1 MDSLYYIIIFLSG
14 LVIGS
19 ILTYIYFSKN
29 KNRDNNSE
37 YITDVKELVQNLSN
51 QISIRDGKDDERY
64 EVINKITSAFTG
76 NTKRQGA
83 VGEILLLNILQQAGL
98 REGKDFEIQK
108 KFDNEV
114 DGDLKRKYPDV
125 ILHLPN
131 ERDIIIDSKISLTA
145 WMDYCDANNED
156 EKKEAHK
163 RHIQSIRNHIKKLSE
178 SNYQKIFDI
187 KTLDALIM
195 FMPFES
201 SFGSLLDKTED
212 IILEANRCKVIL
224 ASPSTLISVLKIIE
238 NMWSINERN
247 KNADLIASTAIEIYA
262 QVEKVHSAFENAG
275 NELQKSMSS
284 VENAKLRLRDGRGS
298 LVSRVK
304 KMMKLGGL
312 KPDKEIPDYTD
323 DQSGK
328 IKKIK

>member
-19 ILTYIYFSKN
+19 LLTYIYSSK
-29 KNRDNNSE
+29 KTNRDNNSE
-37 YITDVKELVQNLSN
+37 YITNVKELIQNLSN

-76 NTKRQGA
+76 NTKRQGT

-98 REGKDFEIQK
+98 REGKDFETQK

-131 ERDIIIDSKISLTA
+131 DRDIIIDSKLSLTG
-145 WMDYCDANNED
+145 WMDYCGANNEE

-187 KTLDALIM
+187 KTLDSVIM
-195 FMPFES
+195 FMPYES
-201 SFGSLLDKTED
+201 SFESMLDKIED

-328 IKKIK
+328 IKKIN

>member
-1 MDSLYYIIIFLSG
+1 
-14 LVIGS
+14 
-19 ILTYIYFSKN
+19 
-29 KNRDNNSE
+29 
-37 YITDVKELVQNLSN
+37 
-51 QISIRDGKDDERY
+51 
-64 EVINKITSAFTG
+64 
-76 NTKRQGA
+76 
-83 VGEILLLNILQQAGL
+83 
-98 REGKDFEIQK
+98 
-108 KFDNEV
+108 
-114 DGDLKRKYPDV
+114 
-125 ILHLPN
+125 
-131 ERDIIIDSKISLTA
+131 
-145 WMDYCDANNED
+145 
-156 EKKEAHK
+156 
-163 RHIQSIRNHIKKLSE
+163 
-178 SNYQKIFDI
+178 
-187 KTLDALIM
+187 M
-195 FMPFES
+195 FMPYES
-201 SFGSLLDKTED
+201 SFESLLDKTED
-212 IILEANRCKVIL
+212 IILEANRCKVVL

-323 DQSGK
+323 DQSEK

>member
-1 MDSLYYIIIFLSG
+1 M
-14 LVIGS
+14 
-19 ILTYIYFSKN
+19 
-29 KNRDNNSE
+29 
-37 YITDVKELVQNLSN
+37 
-51 QISIRDGKDDERY
+51 
-64 EVINKITSAFTG
+64 
-76 NTKRQGA
+76 
-83 VGEILLLNILQQAGL
+83 LLNILQQAGL

-187 KTLDALIM
+187 KTLDAVIM
-195 FMPFES
+195 FMPYESLFE
-201 SFGSLLDKTED
+201 SLLDKTED
-212 IILEANRCKVIL
+212 IILEANRCKVVL

>member
-1 MDSLYYIIIFLSG
+1 
-14 LVIGS
+14 
-19 ILTYIYFSKN
+19 
-29 KNRDNNSE
+29 
-37 YITDVKELVQNLSN
+37 
-51 QISIRDGKDDERY
+51 
-64 EVINKITSAFTG
+64 
-76 NTKRQGA
+76 
-83 VGEILLLNILQQAGL
+83 
-98 REGKDFEIQK
+98 
-108 KFDNEV
+108 
-114 DGDLKRKYPDV
+114 
-125 ILHLPN
+125 
-131 ERDIIIDSKISLTA
+131 
-145 WMDYCDANNED
+145 
-156 EKKEAHK
+156 
-163 RHIQSIRNHIKKLSE
+163 
-178 SNYQKIFDI
+178 
-187 KTLDALIM
+187 M
-195 FMPFES
+195 FMPYES
-201 SFGSLLDKTED
+201 SFESLLDKTED
-212 IILEANRCKVIL
+212 IILEANRCKVVL

>member
-1 MDSLYYIIIFLSG
+1 
-14 LVIGS
+14 
-19 ILTYIYFSKN
+19 
-29 KNRDNNSE
+29 
-37 YITDVKELVQNLSN
+37 
-51 QISIRDGKDDERY
+51 
-64 EVINKITSAFTG
+64 
-76 NTKRQGA
+76 
-83 VGEILLLNILQQAGL
+83 
-98 REGKDFEIQK
+98 
-108 KFDNEV
+108 
-114 DGDLKRKYPDV
+114 
-125 ILHLPN
+125 
-131 ERDIIIDSKISLTA
+131 
-145 WMDYCDANNED
+145 
-156 EKKEAHK
+156 
-163 RHIQSIRNHIKKLSE
+163 
-178 SNYQKIFDI
+178 
-187 KTLDALIM
+187 
-195 FMPFES
+195 MPYES
-201 SFGSLLDKTED
+201 SFESLLDKTED
-212 IILEANRCKVIL
+212 IILEANRCKVVL

>member
-14 LVIGS
+14 LVIG
-19 ILTYIYFSKN
+19 IVLTYIYSSKK
-29 KNRDNNSE
+29 KNRVNNSE

-114 DGDLKRKYPDV
+114 DGDLKRRYPDV

-145 WMDYCDANNED
+145 WMDYCEADNED
-156 EKKEAHK
+156 DKQDAHK

-187 KTLDALIM
+187 KTLDAVIM
-195 FMPFES
+195 FMPYES
-201 SFGSLLDKTED
+201 SFESLQDKTED
-212 IILEANRCKVIL
+212 IILEANRYKVIL

>member
-14 LVIGS
+14 LVIG
-19 ILTYIYFSKN
+19 IVLTYIYSSKK
-29 KNRDNNSE
+29 KNRVNNSE

-114 DGDLKRKYPDV
+114 DGDLKRRYPDV

-145 WMDYCDANNED
+145 WMDYCEADNED
-156 EKKEAHK
+156 DKQDAHK

-187 KTLDALIM
+187 KTLDAVIM
-195 FMPFES
+195 FMPYES
-201 SFGSLLDKTED
+201 SFESLQDKTED
-212 IILEANRCKVIL
+212 IILEANRYKVIL

-262 QVEKVHSAFENAG
+262 QVEKVYSAFENAG

-304 KMMKLGGL
+304 KMIKLGGL

-328 IKKIK
+328 IKKIN